1 MKALVKYAKGM
12 SVWIP
17 CEVKRGPFPN
27 ERRVRVKTD
36 KSEWFGFV
44 NVSKLEK
51 RVETGS
57 DRVRAVVVAVESSH
71 VVVAVRGQ
79 SPASGEIQ
87 EAKPSLIQGRAAL
100 EAWYSQKGSRMAVYA
115 SVLNL
120 GPKAIKQCSIDLR
133 LAPIFTRFKK
143 KENLHIGSLDI
154 ENVDAAFNAPDLWD
168 IEEGKDICLLGCN
181 DFVLSQTLETVTIP
195 LDLMGLVE
203 GRSSWARFGVSV
215 HVTAPKIDPG
225 FSAPITLEFTNH
237 GSVPI
242 LLTAGKNRPCQLCFY
257 RSRHQSILARLTVR
271 RSKTSSLAKQNPSPP
286 WEKRNNQHSGL
297 SRTRHPTHSVSLPF
311 SSGFRSNG
319 ADTQLATFYSALC
332 GVRRSPQSASHRKGC
347 RPSRSNSSAQHH
359 SWAVDDRDREPDS
372 SK

>member
-1 MKALVKYAKGM
+1 VAK
-12 SVWIP
+12 
-17 CEVKRGPFPN
+17 
-27 ERRVRVKTD
+27 
-36 KSEWFGFV
+36 
-44 NVSKLEK
+44 SKLNLPLSRGALLSKPDILK
-51 RVETGS
+51 RIEDGS
-57 DRVRAVVVAVESSH
+57 LRL
-71 VVVAVRGQ
+71 
-79 SPASGEIQ
+79 SPE
-87 EAKPSLIQGRAAL
+87 
-100 EAWYSQKGSRMAVYA
+100 
-115 SVLNL
+115 L

-242 LLTAGKNRPCQLCFY
+242 LLTAGKNRPCQLMLLSLSTPVDPSEAYGSSVEDIFAG
-257 RSRHQSILARLTVR
+257 QTKPIP
-271 RSKTSSLAKQNPSPP
+271 SKGK
-286 WEKRNNQHSGL
+286 K
-297 SRTRHPTHSVSLPF
+297 
-311 SSGFRSNG
+311 
-319 ADTQLATFYSALC
+319 
-332 GVRRSPQSASHRKGC
+332 K
-347 RPSRSNSSAQHH
+347 
-359 SWAVDDRDREPDS
+359 
-372 SK
+372 